1 MRQVRPPLFP
11 ASQMLDDQ
19 CLSISQPNVFQNLLH
34 YLHSL
39 LRSRLILDRPA
50 NTQMVDGLL
59 HALGHRGRILHFLRD
74 CHRPSVFERILG
86 PNSAQPILI
95 LLFFLPCRTG
105 EILGESTE

>member
-1 MRQVRPPLFP
+1 
-11 ASQMLDDQ
+11 MLDDQ

-50 NTQMVDGLL
+50 NSQMVDGLL
-59 HALGHRGRILHFLRD
+59 RALGHRGRILHFLRD
-74 CHRPSVFERILG
+74 CHRPSGDFERILG

-95 LLFFLPCRTG
+95 LLFFFLPCRTG
-105 EILGESTE
+105 EILDESTE